1 MLGAALVGLWLM
13 LLLPPMPWVNEGA
26 ATMAPGAC
34 DLRVTASGED
44 TIY

>member
-13 LLLPPMPWVNEGA
+13 LQQPPMPWGEKAHSDHGA
-26 ATMAPGAC
+26 GAC
-34 DLRVTASGED
+34 DLRVTVSGED